1 MMKMIIADCELNFL
15 FLFSSMIALLVL
27 VSAISVRVRTS
38 IAAMIALAFSL
49 SIAILCYLF
58 LNLPISML
66 SVFVIGAVVMAV
78 TVSISRPPGG
88 ISESAAP
95 NTLLSDNASQSSSA
109 PTNNEPEDSS
119 PQNPAFQVSGQ
130 DAADIETLAR
140 ERTLFMLKQSK
151 RLRVALK
158 EQETLNDLQRSFV
171 TVLSHE
177 IRTPLAI
184 IDGSAQK
191 LKSRAATLQPD
202 DIIQRANM
210 IRDAVRRL
218 TGLVD
223 KILSSAKYEDGKL
236 PLRFQRIDLKDLI
249 KDACNRIGGMAV
261 NHRLVVDI
269 EDLPEV
275 LGDSEALRQLMD
287 NLLSNAVKYAPNADH
302 VDIRAHCSDDRIIV
316 EIEDY
321 GLGVDEDEVPN
332 IFNRFFRARTSEGIE
347 GTGIGLSTVKSI
359 VDQHGGEI
367 RVVSRKGE
375 GTIFTVELPS
385 ADSIA
390 QSADQAVA

>member
-27 VSAISVRVRTS
+27 VSAISVSVRTS

-236 PLRFQRIDLKDLI
+236 PLRFQRIDLNDLI

-275 LGDSEALRQLMD
+275 RGDSEALRLLMD
-287 NLLSNAVKYAPNADH
+287 YLLANAV
-302 VDIRAHCSDDRIIV
+302 
-316 EIEDY
+316 E
-321 GLGVDEDEVPN
+321 
-332 IFNRFFRARTSEGIE
+332 
-347 GTGIGLSTVKSI
+347 
-359 VDQHGGEI
+359 
-367 RVVSRKGE
+367 
-375 GTIFTVELPS
+375 
-385 ADSIA
+385 
-390 QSADQAVA
+390 